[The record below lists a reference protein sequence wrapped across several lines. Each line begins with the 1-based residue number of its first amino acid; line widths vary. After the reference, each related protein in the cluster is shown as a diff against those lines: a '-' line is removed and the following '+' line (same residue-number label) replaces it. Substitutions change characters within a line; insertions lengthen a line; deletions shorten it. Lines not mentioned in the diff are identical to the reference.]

1 LTGRRIGFTEALRG
15 AAFTTFDGRL
25 VGVFA
30 RTFDAALA
38 IGRFAAGFF
47 ALAAFDA
54 FWARALPAGE
64 RLVAGL
70 RRADFKTRF
79 RPLADLAEERNDERD
94 DSLFSG
100 LLI

>member
-1 LTGRRIGFTEALRG
+1 
-15 AAFTTFDGRL
+15 L
-25 VGVFA
+25 VGVFTRA
-30 RTFDAALA
+30 FDAALA
-38 IGRFAAGFF
+38 LGRFATAFF
-47 ALAAFDA
+47 ALATFDA
-54 FWARALPAGE
+54 FRARALPAGE

-79 RPLADLAEERNDERD
+79 RPLADLFEERNDVRD